1 MKQKSSE
8 ESKRERLENA
18 LLDFVERASKP
29 GAEITD
35 VAVLPAVAEVL
46 AKMLGKESGKKEFA
60 PEPADGPRPE
70 AEYVNFYGSD
80 CKKSTSSL

>member
-1 MKQKSSE
+1 MTT
-8 ESKRERLENA
+8 RERLETA
-18 LLDFVERASKP
+18 LINFVERASKP

-46 AKMLGKESGKKEFA
+46 AEMLGKESGKKGFA
-60 PEPADGPRPE
+60 PEPADGPCSE

-80 CKKSTSSL
+80 CKNSTSSLRR